1 MLQQQQKHEPILA
14 YWLVDAPRDMF
25 DILNLAATRH
35 TLRLFK
41 SYGAIH
47 DQIYVRIADL
57 PIIDSLRALRKT
69 HLDRLVRVN
78 GVVTRRSSVYP
89 QLKLVYYDCVKCRVI
104 IGPRRVEESTMLS
117 SSGPDGSAKDTATLN
132 QPTSCPE
139 CDSTGPFRLNATKTL
154 YRNFQRINLQ
164 ETPGSVPPGRV
175 PRTKEVILT
184 NDLID
189 AARPGEEVEI
199 TGIFSH
205 SYDYNLTQKSGF
217 PVFSTFIGANHIRRK
232 EDVSASA
239 NLTESDKAQI
249 LELSRDPKIGERI
262 VESIA
267 PSIYGHRHVKMAL
280 AMSLF
285 GAVPKNISD
294 KHRIRGDI
302 NVLLLGE

>member
-1 MLQQQQKHEPILA
+1 M
-14 YWLVDAPRDMF
+14 
-25 DILNLAATRH
+25 
-35 TLRLFK
+35 
-41 SYGAIH
+41 
-47 DQIYVRIADL
+47 
-57 PIIDSLRALRKT
+57 
-69 HLDRLVRVN
+69 
-78 GVVTRRSSVYP
+78 
-89 QLKLVYYDCVKCRVI
+89 
-104 IGPRRVEESTMLS
+104 
-117 SSGPDGSAKDTATLN
+117 
-132 QPTSCPE
+132 
-139 CDSTGPFRLNATKTL
+139 
-154 YRNFQRINLQ
+154 
-164 ETPGSVPPGRV
+164 
-175 PRTKEVILT
+175 T

-262 VESIA
+262 IESIA

-302 NVLLLGE
+302 NVLMLSDWYF